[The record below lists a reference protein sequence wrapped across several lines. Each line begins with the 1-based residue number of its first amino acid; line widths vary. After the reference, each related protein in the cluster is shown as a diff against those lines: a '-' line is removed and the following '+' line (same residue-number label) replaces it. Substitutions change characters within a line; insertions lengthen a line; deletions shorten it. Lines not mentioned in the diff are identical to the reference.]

1 MALLT
6 FWLYRALGLFI
17 RLLPL
22 GLGIRVGRFLGGLGY
37 LVLPKYRH
45 IAQRNI
51 EIAFPNKAPHSR
63 RRIARQHFARLVGNL
78 FAMEKLASYSKD
90 ELLKLVRI
98 EGAEFLDV
106 CLREKRGM
114 VFAISHVGNW
124 ELLSQIVPL
133 LFNVPCG
140 VVFQRLSN
148 PHMDAHVR
156 RGRGRMNVALFER
169 KEGFNA
175 ACEMLRAGGLV
186 GVLMDQHAGDAGVWC
201 PLFNRLASTTP
212 LTATLALRTG
222 AALVPAAMHTD
233 GIGRWRLVIEK
244 PLDLPG
250 RDVNAGTARL
260 NIALEQIIRR
270 GPEDWFWVHQRWKT
284 PKPKFLLATY
294 KRGVVSPRELGR
306 RERDDAETG
315 ELFAFASQQKNGPVT
330 GKLQPFRILIR
341 SSNWLGDAVMT
352 VPAVRAIKRGRPDAQ
367 VTILSPAKLADVWK
381 AVPEVD
387 AVIPF
392 EGISGRGILRTI
404 RGLFH
409 PWKVAREVKGRGFE
423 VAVLLPNSFR
433 SAFEV
438 WLAGI
443 PRRVGYA
450 GHWGRPWLLNQVPK
464 QKKKKGKVAPPP
476 RHQVYHYLELAEFIG
491 AEPSAADLAMA
502 SISTPAKAVARIA
515 VCPGAEYGPAK
526 RWLPE
531 SYAEVMKT
539 LGRERECEWFIVG
552 TAKDRVVAD
561 QIVASAGD
569 VPRVENLCG
578 RTTLAELIA
587 LLRSCDVLVT
597 NDTGTMHLAAL
608 LGTRTVSIFGS
619 TEPQLTGPLGSG
631 HMILRKRVECSPC
644 FLRECP
650 IDFRCMKAIEAREV
664 IAAVRKVLAG
674 TPAEA

>member
-6 FWLYRALGLFI
+6 FWLYRALGFAI

-22 GLGIRVGRFLGGLGY
+22 RVGIRIGRILGGLGY
-37 LVLPKYRH
+37 WLMPKYRDV
-45 IAQRNI
+45 AQRNI
-51 EIAFPNKAPHSR
+51 EIAFPEKAPHAR

-78 FAMEKLASYSKD
+78 FAMEKLASYSKE
-90 ELLKLVRI
+90 ELLALVQI
-98 EGAEFLDV
+98 QGTELLDA

-156 RGRGRMNVALFER
+156 FGRSRMNVALFER

-175 ACEMLRAGGLV
+175 ACEMLRAGGIV

-233 GIGRWRLVIEK
+233 VDGRWRLVIEK

-250 RDVNAGTARL
+250 RDVNAATARL
-260 NIALEQIIRR
+260 NVALEQIIRR
-270 GPEDWFWVHQRWKT
+270 APEDWFWVHQRWKT

-294 KRGVVSPRELGR
+294 KRGIVAPKQFSRRELA
-306 RERDDAETG
+306 DAETG
-315 ELFAFASQQKNGPVT
+315 ELFAFASQQTNGTAP

-352 VPAVRAIKRGRPDAQ
+352 VPAIRAIKRGRPDAH
-367 VTILSPAKLADVWK
+367 VTILSPAKLADVWR

-392 EGISGRGILRTI
+392 EGLSGRGLLRTI
-404 RGLFH
+404 RGLYH
-409 PWKVAREVKGRGFE
+409 PWKVAREVMGRGFE

-438 WLAGI
+438 WLSGI
-443 PRRVGYA
+443 PRRVGYP
-450 GHWGRPWLLNQVPK
+450 GHWGRPWLLNQIPK
-464 QKKKKGKVAPPP
+464 KKKKKGKVAPPP
-476 RHQVYHYLELAEFIG
+476 EHQVYHYLKLAEFIG
-491 AEPSAADLAMA
+491 AEPVPADLAMA
-502 SISTPAKAVARIA
+502 SISTPAKPVARIA

-531 SYAEVMKT
+531 RYAEVLKAMSK
-539 LGRERECEWFIVG
+539 ERACEWFIVG
-552 TAKDRVVAD
+552 TAKDKAVAD
-561 QIVASAGD
+561 EILAAAGE

-578 RTTLAELIA
+578 RTTLAELIT

-619 TEPQLTGPLGSG
+619 TEPQLTGPLGTG
-631 HMILRKRVECSPC
+631 HLILRKRVECSPC

-650 IDFRCMKAIEAREV
+650 IDFRCMKAIEPREV
-664 IAAVRKVLAG
+664 LAAVRKVLAG
-674 TPAEA
+674 TPPEG